1 MISLLILLLYK
12 NMKSMPSM
20 RSLLYRS
27 LRPSIHIVRMLKLLV
42 RKATIN
48 LSEPLLLD
56 VVRWYK
62 QKKRLFSWVTE
73 ALPCH
78 AAGTYDRRTYIKR
91 DGVGE

>member
-62 QKKRLFSWVTE
+62 QKKKTIFLGHRSLAMS
-73 ALPCH
+73 CC
-78 AAGTYDRRTYIKR
+78 RYI
-91 DGVGE
+91 